1 MADPHTRVYRKG
13 VLEAEGF
20 PDVDASRIAVPTLIT
35 GYYGMNAPYPDSA
48 ALRRHRVAG
57 AHRDDVRDCSTSCS
71 GERTGSERRPDEFR
85 RFGLTVHD

>member
-48 ALRRHRVAG
+48 ALRRHRVAR
-57 AHRDDVRDCSTSCS
+57 AHRDDVRDA
-71 GERTGSERRPDEFR
+71 RRPVPAK
-85 RFGLTVHD
+85 GLALSDDLTNFADLG